1 MTLKKRI
8 FVIYLLSSLIPFV
21 FISLI
26 SYYTINSILINKL
39 EAGIQS
45 NLKQVTLSLE
55 NSLTSLNH
63 IAQQFAYEGTILK
76 ELDEL
81 MRTEESFRRMKLQ
94 HQFKSKLNLITFT
107 NPEIGLAMYYF
118 EKDQS
123 YQFANF
129 PVKYS
134 FSPDKLPL
142 FIQSYGI
149 TYYGPHE
156 SFNRLDNEM
165 VLSVLRKVNFSDR
178 DDVYVYIESGFQLV
192 KNMLDNETAQSNSS
206 SLILLDAEGR
216 IIYSEV
222 PRLFK
227 GGTMFPGYVKGNG
240 SGHSNNY
247 YWFQQESKQGWS
259 AVSVFA
265 NADFNREKNRW
276 FLQITLFSLVFL
288 GIALILAWLLW
299 KMVYRPLNLF
309 HNEIRM
315 MTQADSKLP
324 LKPTRI
330 PEFDSLLRQF
340 QNMKKNIWELFG
352 EIREKE
358 KQRVD
363 LEVEKLL
370 YQINPHFLMN
380 TLDTAHWLAAMNGQH
395 ELDRLVQS
403 LNKLLYY
410 NLGKLGRPSTIEEEI
425 SAIKQYLTL
434 QQIRYD
440 FQFDVRIQADEAL
453 LKREVPRFIL
463 QPLVENALYH
473 GLDDDGYILVTV
485 RNNNGIEIAVH
496 DNGAGMSEEH
506 IQKLLN
512 SKTTEQQRAGMGIG
526 MNYVKRTIESRYG
539 ESAKLELKSEP
550 GKGTSVFLT
559 LPIEEERV
567 QL

>member
-8 FVIYLLSSLIPFV
+8 FFIYLISSLIPFV

-26 SYYTINSILINKL
+26 SYYTINSILTNKL
-39 EAGIQS
+39 ETGIQS
-45 NLKQVTLSLE
+45 NLKQVTLSLD
-55 NSLTSLNH
+55 NSLSSLNH
-63 IAQQFAYEGTILK
+63 ISQQFAYEGTILK

-81 MRTEESFRRMKLQ
+81 MRTEEPFRRMKLQ

-118 EKDQS
+118 DKDQT
-123 YQFANF
+123 YHFTNF

-134 FSPDKLPL
+134 FSPNKLPL
-142 FIQSYGI
+142 FAQSYGI

-156 SFNRLDNEM
+156 SFNRLDNEY
-165 VLSVLRKVNFSDR
+165 VLSVLRKVNFPGR
-178 DDVYVYIESGFQLV
+178 DDVYVYIESGFQLL
-192 KNMLDNETAQSNSS
+192 KNMLDNEEAQNNSS
-206 SLILLDAEGR
+206 RLILLDAEGR

-227 GGTMFPGYVKGNG
+227 SGTFFPESDKGKN
-240 SGHSNNY
+240 SGHSNDY
-247 YWFQQESKQGWS
+247 YWFQQKSKQGWS
-259 AVSVFA
+259 AISVFA
-265 NADFNREKNRW
+265 EADFNREKNRW
-276 FLQITLFSLVFL
+276 FLQISLFSLVFL
-288 GIALILAWLLW
+288 SVALIMAWVLW

-309 HNEIRM
+309 HNEIKM
-315 MTQADSKLP
+315 MTHAEHQLT
-324 LKPTRI
+324 LKSTKI

-352 EIREKE
+352 EVKEKE

-380 TLDTAHWLAAMNGQH
+380 TLDTAHWLAVMNGQH
-395 ELDRLVQS
+395 EIDRLIQA

-425 SAIKQYLTL
+425 NAIKQYLTL

-440 FQFDVRIQADEAL
+440 FQFDVRIQVDEVL
-453 LKREVPRFIL
+453 LKKEVPRFIL
-463 QPLVENALYH
+463 QPLVENSLYH
-473 GLDDDGYILVTV
+473 GLDDEGYILVIV
-485 RNNNGIEIAVH
+485 RLNQGIEIAVH
-496 DNGAGMSEEH
+496 DNGVGMSDEH
-506 IQKLLN
+506 IQKLLTN
-512 SKTTEQQRAGMGIG
+512 KTSEQQKSGMGIG

-539 ESAKLELKSEP
+539 QLAKLEIESEP
-550 GKGTSVFLT
+550 GKGTSIFLT
-559 LPIEEERV
+559 LPLEEERV
-567 QL
+567 